1 MKNTHKTHNARIAI
15 DGPAGS
21 GKSTIGQMLAD
32 KLGFLYFDTGVM
44 YRAVTLAALLHGVDL
59 DDEPSVTQLAERS
72 HIEVMPAEIDDG
84 RQATILLDG
93 RDVTWDIRKPEV
105 DAGVSIP
112 SKYAK
117 VRENMVA
124 QQRRIAGSKRVLMVG
139 RDIGTVVLPD
149 AEVKIYLTASV
160 EERARRR
167 HEELL
172 ARGEHSNY
180 DEVLAAMR
188 RRDQIDSSRAVS
200 PLRPANDAIVFDS
213 TGLETPVT
221 LAKLTKI
228 VEEKLNTALAQT
240 HAQSNQ

>member
-1 MKNTHKTHNARIAI
+1 MKTNQNLHNARIAI

-21 GKSTIGQMLAD
+21 GKSTIGQLLAD

-44 YRAVTLAALLHGVDL
+44 YRAVTLAALMHGIDL
-59 DDEPSVTQLAERS
+59 DDEPGVTQLAERA
-72 HIEVMPAEIDDG
+72 HIEVMPPEIKDG

-93 RDVTWDIRKPEV
+93 VDVTWDIRKPEV
-105 DAGVSIP
+105 DAGVSLP
-112 SKYAK
+112 SKYAG
-117 VRENMVA
+117 VRTRMVE
-124 QQRRIAGSKRVLMVG
+124 QQRRIASDKRALMVG
-139 RDIGTVVLPD
+139 RDIGTVVIPD

-172 ARGEHSNY
+172 ARGEKSNY
-180 DEVLAAMR
+180 DDVLAAMR
-188 RRDQIDSSRAVS
+188 RRDQIDSTRAVS

-221 LAKLTKI
+221 LERLGKI
-228 VEEKLNTALAQT
+228 VEDKLNTRPKT
-240 HAQSNQ
+240 